1 MRRVLAR
8 SILVGSLAATLLTG
22 TALGHEC
29 FIASRS
35 DTGDKAAGS
44 HSRVWLT
51 VATLED
57 LIVAVPEFAPDLN
70 LPALTSSQ
78 LEWAVGQARA
88 AGMPNQFTI
97 FIGNHV
103 LAEGTPAMEKHSA
116 DGKGLDHVFDWLPV
130 VVGIYGQALTS

>member
-1 MRRVLAR
+1 VRRVLAR
-8 SILVGSLAATLLTG
+8 SILIGSLAATLLTG

-35 DTGDKAAGS
+35 DTGDLAAGS
-44 HSRVWLT
+44 HSKVWLT

-57 LIVAVPEFAPDLN
+57 LFVAVPQFVPEAN
-70 LPALTSSQ
+70 LPPLTSTQ
-78 LEWAVGQARA
+78 LAWAVDQGRA

-103 LAEGTPAMEKHSA
+103 LAEGTPAMAKHSA

-130 VVGIYGQALTS
+130 VLGIYGQALTH

>member
-35 DTGDKAAGS
+35 DTGDLTAGS
-44 HSRVWLT
+44 HSEVWLT
-51 VATLED
+51 VATLEE
-57 LIVAVPEFAPDLN
+57 LFVEVPQFVPELN
-70 LPALTSSQ
+70 LPPLTPAQ

-103 LAEGTPAMEKHSA
+103 IAEGTPAMEKHSA
-116 DGKGLDHVFDWLPV
+116 DGKGVDHVFDWLPV
-130 VVGIYGQALTS
+130 VLGIYVQAITP